1 MKKESEN
8 LPKIRTRFSGTVASV
23 LTHRNPEQ
31 SRILIR
37 DIRLLVSGRK
47 IISAQDFYYSLRFRN
62 LRLAAGDNVEFDARI
77 RPDKKGVSSEKI
89 RLNYP
94 TKIFRKGGETYSLF
108 PGSEV
113 EDV

>member
-1 MKKESEN
+1 M
-8 LPKIRTRFSGTVASV
+8 
-23 LTHRNPEQ
+23 
-31 SRILIR
+31 
-37 DIRLLVSGRK
+37 
-47 IISAQDFYYSLRFRN
+47 RFRN